1 MNTLK
6 HLKILKNRK
15 QFAVFHN
22 KLVVYKIT
30 NIISGK
36 CYIGITSRIKRR
48 IYEHIKYSEEE
59 SHKLACYLHK
69 AIKKHGLENF
79 SFEVVKVCENTKN
92 LSIAEQFYIKKFNSS
107 NDSFG
112 YNLTDGGERNVPNDI
127 TILKKIASSHKVGVA
142 KYTLKGSLVQV
153 YDSVMQASREN
164 KVPNNDIH
172 RSHKKGWSLGGFL
185 YRKFTDKPQ
194 NKINAFFSRRGD
206 NLKKD
211 SFSGE
216 NRIKCQLIS
225 KKDNKIKFN
234 ANSILE
240 LSRVCGIHTSQ
251 LHKIFNHPNHKK
263 WKLVKST

>member
-1 MNTLK
+1 VNTLK
-6 HLKILKNRK
+6 HLKTLKNRK
-15 QFAVFHN
+15 PFSVYHG

-59 SHKLACYLHK
+59 SHKLACYLHR

-79 SFEVVKVCENTKN
+79 IFEIIEICSDNKT
-92 LSIAEQFYIKKFNSS
+92 LSKREEFFIKKFKSC

-112 YNLTDGGERNVPNDI
+112 YNLTQGGERSIPNDI

-142 KYTLKGSLVQV
+142 KYSLEGLLIKI

-164 KVPNNDIH
+164 NIPDTDIH
-172 RSHKKGWSLGGFL
+172 RCHRNLWSRNGFL
-185 YRKFTDKPQ
+185 YRKFKSEPLKTISSFES
-194 NKINAFFSRRGD
+194 NRGK
-206 NLKKD
+206 NLKTDGFQGKN
-211 SFSGE
+211 S
-216 NRIKCQLIS
+216 IKCQLIS

-240 LSRVCGIHTSQ
+240 LSKICGIHTGQ
-251 LHKIFNHPNHKK
+251 LHKIFNHSNHKK
-263 WKLVKST
+263 WKLVKLT